1 MIQLHD
7 VRYVRLGTRD
17 LSTATDFATRIV
29 GLELVRREHD
39 CVYFRSDNR
48 DHTLCYFEGDP
59 HDHTL
64 AFDVADADQLDNAA
78 GMLDASGVAFRSGT
92 PEECERRRVQA
103 FIVFKDLTGN
113 QIELVWRAHASGRRY
128 FPSRDAG
135 ITGFNHVGLCSSDP
149 ARDEAFWTQTFNAR
163 VSDWI
168 GASPLLRI
176 NPIHH
181 QIALFPTTRSG
192 VQHINHQVESIDDI
206 MRSWYFLQEQ
216 GVKVVFGP
224 GRHPTSGARFL
235 YFEGLEGMIYEYS
248 CGVSAIEDEANHR
261 PRQFPAEPSG
271 FCMWGSKPDIAE
283 FKSD

>member
-1 MIQLHD
+1 MADLHD
-7 VRYVRLGTRD
+7 VRYVRLGTSN
-17 LSTATDFATRIV
+17 LEAATNFATKII
-29 GLELVRREHD
+29 GLEQVRQENG

-59 HDHTL
+59 QDQTL
-64 AFDVADADQLDNAA
+64 AFEVSNADQINLAAA
-78 GMLDASGVAFRSGT
+78 GLEAAKIQVRQGT
-92 PEECERRRVQA
+92 AAECEARRVHE
-103 FIVFKDLTGN
+103 FIAFKDLTGN
-113 QIELVWRAHASGRRY
+113 QIELVWRPHASGRRY

-149 ARDEAFWTQTFNAR
+149 VRDEQLWTQIFNAR

-181 QIALFPTTRSG
+181 QIALFPTTKIG
-192 VQHINHQVESIDDI
+192 IQHINHQVESTDDI
-206 MRSWYFLQEQ
+206 MRNWYFLQEQ
-216 GVKVVFGP
+216 GVKIVFGP

-235 YFEGLEGMIYEYS
+235 YFEGPDGMVFEYS
-248 CGVSAIEDEANHR
+248 CGVNAIEDEANHR

-271 FCMWGSKPDIAE
+271 FCMWGSKPDIPE
-283 FKSD
+283 FKGD